1 VESPGL
7 LVAQGDGGAIDS
19 DLERIPAERTAQESE
34 LRPLD
39 ETEHHQALDGGIGGL
54 DRLDASA
61 ITGL

>member
-1 VESPGL
+1 MESPGL
-7 LVAQGDGGAIDS
+7 LVTQGDGGAIDS

-39 ETEHHQALDGGIGGL
+39 ESEHHQPLDGGIGGL
-54 DRLDASA
+54 DRFDTSA